1 MSTTAAKE
9 LLEVRSPVSGL
20 SIEHLGITPA
30 SQIPDVVAR
39 AREAQPDWEGLG
51 LAARARIFKRAQKWL
66 TDNQARV
73 VETIIAENGKTF
85 EDALLPE
92 LWYGIHALG
101 FWAGLFASSSCQRTT
116 TSSSTA

>member
-1 MSTTAAKE
+1 IARRTRLLLTDDVARAADVETDGMSTTAAKE

-51 LAARARIFKRAQKWL
+51 LAARARLFKRAQKWL

-73 VETIIAENGKTF
+73 VETI
-85 EDALLPE
+85 
-92 LWYGIHALG
+92 
-101 FWAGLFASSSCQRTT
+101 
-116 TSSSTA
+116 